1 VRIPMT
7 GTAESLNLAV
17 AAGLLLY
24 QARKPDLTGQAAGRR
39 FPAGS

>member
-1 VRIPMT
+1 MT

-24 QARKPDLTGQAAGRR
+24 QARKPDLTGGR
-39 FPAGS
+39 PTG